1 MHIVNQNNLFL
12 KPNTK
17 HRPHSKHTAASR
29 NPLDQDPPQMV
40 VDKRKTAHGHTM
52 ADVEKQILDWQ
63 DEMRAERD
71 QRNRLILPADEANR

>member
-17 HRPHSKHTAASR
+17 HREYSKHTAVSR
-29 NPLDQDPPQMV
+29 NPLDQNPPQMV

-71 QRNRLILPADEANR
+71 QRIRLIVPAGAANT

>member
-1 MHIVNQNNLFL
+1 MHIVNQNNLFV

-17 HRPHSKHTAASR
+17 HRQSKYNATSR
-29 NPLDQDPPQMV
+29 IPLDQDPPQMV
-40 VDKRKTAHGHTM
+40 EDKRKTAHGHTM

-71 QRNRLILPADEANR
+71 QRNRLIHPADAENR